1 MPFVMNNERENYRAD
16 ATAEAWEATATFL
29 KTCFQGT

>member
-1 MPFVMNNERENYRAD
+1 VESYRAD
-16 ATAEAWEATATFL
+16 ATAEAWEATAAFL